1 MGTVF
6 DMQAFYRWLAEASD
20 KELVQR
26 HSILLVFI
34 KNVETVSTRENAQF
48 HLRKIEEEMLVRAL
62 K

>member
-1 MGTVF
+1 MEAVF
-6 DMQAFYRWLAEASD
+6 DMQAFYRWLEQASD

-34 KNVETVSTRENAQF
+34 RNVETVSTREDAQF
-48 HLRKIEEEMLVRAL
+48 HLRIIEEKMLARAL